1 MNQRVKQ
8 FCYFL
13 LIVAFAVNI
22 PISAKTNTATVAT
35 FASILKQAHNGDRIK
50 LKKGHYYGNFVI
62 NKSITLQC
70 SPGTILD
77 GKGKGNTLTVIAK
90 DVTISGCRI
99 INWGHSLTTMD
110 AGIDVKKS
118 ATNVLI
124 KNNYLHGDAFGILLY
139 QCADASV
146 RNNKV
151 EGNLKIRSQDR
162 GNGIHLT
169 DNHGADIDNNEIW
182 HTRDGI
188 YIEASNG
195 NVIRNN
201 IMHNLRYGIH
211 YMYSYNNTIKNNHT
225 HNTRTGY
232 AMMDSK
238 YLKII
243 GNHSN
248 HDKNYGM
255 LMNFI
260 TYSTI
265 SGNTFS
271 NITRG
276 FDPIEQQNNTGAEG
290 KALFVYNSVFN
301 TISDNTLEHSD
312 IGIHLTAGSENN
324 KIYGNRFIANRR
336 QVKYVGNRKQEWSY
350 KKRGNYWSDYLGWD
364 RDNNGIGD
372 TAYEPNDGID
382 KMLWKYPSAKILMN
396 SPAIIALRWIEREFP
411 VLQSPGIKD
420 SYPLMSPVKH
430 SDLTASQQQTDIR
443 RK

>member
-1 MNQRVKQ
+1 MIQKLKQ
-8 FCYFL
+8 LCYFL
-13 LIVAFAVNI
+13 VIAAFAVNI
-22 PISAKTNTATVAT
+22 PVRAKISTATATT
-35 FASILKQAHNGDRIK
+35 FASILQHAHNGDLIR
-50 LKKGHYYGNFVI
+50 LKKGHYTGNFII

-70 SPGTILD
+70 YPGTILD
-77 GKGKGNTLTVIAK
+77 GNGKGNTLTVIAEN
-90 DVTISGCRI
+90 VTISGCHI

-110 AGIDVKKS
+110 AGIYVKKS
-118 ATNVLI
+118 ATHVLI
-124 KNNYLHGDAFGILLY
+124 ENNRLHGDAFGILLY
-139 QCADASV
+139 RCADASV
-146 RNNKV
+146 KNNKV
-151 EGNLKIRSQDR
+151 EGNLKLRSQDR

-169 DNHGADIDNNEIW
+169 DVHGADIDNNEIW

-201 IMHNLRYGIH
+201 KIHDLRYGIH

-225 HNTRTGY
+225 HDTRTGY

-238 YLKII
+238 YLKIT
-243 GNHSN
+243 GNHSD

-271 NITRG
+271 NITSG
-276 FDPIEQQNNTGAEG
+276 FTPTDQQQNNGAVG

-301 TISDNTLEHSD
+301 VISNNTLEHSD

-324 KIYGNRFIANRR
+324 KIYGNRFIGNHR

-364 RDNNGIGD
+364 RDNNGLGD

-396 SPAIIALRWIEREFP
+396 SPAVIALRWIEHEFP

-420 SYPLMSPVKH
+420 SYPLMSPLKH
-430 SDLTASQQQTDIR
+430 SDRMASQ
-443 RK
+443 